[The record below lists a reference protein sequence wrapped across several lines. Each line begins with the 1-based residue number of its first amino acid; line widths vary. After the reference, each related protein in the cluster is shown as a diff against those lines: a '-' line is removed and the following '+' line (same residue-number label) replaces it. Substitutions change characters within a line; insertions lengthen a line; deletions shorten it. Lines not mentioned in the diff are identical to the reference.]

1 MPVLRMLRII
11 CLGYYAGQK
20 TCFPKSCDSSLLAC
34 LCSAVESE
42 LAHGL
47 MASGH
52 RPPQCKQMHQ
62 QMQISAN
69 KCIREWL
76 KLAALEADSMSG
88 QQAVA
93 GIVNGSRGRHTWY
106 E

>member
-11 CLGYYAGQK
+11 CQGYYAGQK

-42 LAHGL
+42 Q
-47 MASGH
+47 SV
-52 RPPQCKQMHQ
+52 QCKQMHQ

>member
-1 MPVLRMLRII
+1 MRV
-11 CLGYYAGQK
+11 K
-20 TCFPKSCDSSLLAC
+20 KHVSLQSHATSLFAC

-42 LAHGL
+42 Q
-47 MASGH
+47 SV
-52 RPPQCKQMHQ
+52 QCKQMHQ